1 MYYLLG
7 FKSLGYLQ
15 GLLLSPASS
24 PSLRMQMNRS
34 DLDAATDLAPLVNA
48 TQHGGVDDEQAVLI
62 LNQRRVVE
70 VVLVMASLDLSH
82 VHPAVGSVA

>member
-1 MYYLLG
+1 
-7 FKSLGYLQ
+7 
-15 GLLLSPASS
+15 
-24 PSLRMQMNRS
+24 MNRS

-70 VVLVMASLDLSH
+70 VVLVVTVLVLGGVVAGLH
-82 VHPAVGSVA
+82 GSPHDAHGWSPRE